1 MGPLAARVWVVDDD
15 RSVASALSRMLRTA
29 AVDVEVLHHPAS
41 LLEKLDR
48 EAPDCLLMD
57 LWLGSTCALDL
68 LPELERH
75 VSYVPVVFLSGR
87 ADVASSVIA
96 MKHGAVDFLTK
107 PVDSG
112 LLLEAVIRA
121 LARARA
127 WRDAAAERTDA
138 SNRLSML
145 TPREQE
151 VFAQVVLGKPN
162 KRIAMELGTSEKT
175 VKVHRGRVMHKLA
188 AHSVVDLVRLDDRAR
203 GR

>member
-1 MGPLAARVWVVDDD
+1 MTMSNGCLMTRPEGAAMGPLAARVWVVDDD
-15 RSVASALSRMLRTA
+15 RSVAAALSR
-29 AVDVEVLHHPAS
+29 
-41 LLEKLDR
+41 
-48 EAPDCLLMD
+48 D

-68 LPELERH
+68 LPDIERH
-75 VSYVPVVFLSGR
+75 ARYVPVVFLSAR

-112 LLLEAVIRA
+112 PLLEAVIRA
-121 LARARA
+121 VARARA

-138 SNRLSML
+138 STRLSTL

-162 KRIAMELGTSEKT
+162 K
-175 VKVHRGRVMHKLA
+175 
-188 AHSVVDLVRLDDRAR
+188 
-203 GR
+203 